1 MWKRLLSELLTDL
14 MVDQAQIA
22 RILTGISVV
31 TDTIIERMNDHQERI
46 LVLEHSQDNLIIVD
60 NDDDKEIVVSEGSRD
75 RRK

>member
-1 MWKRLLSELLTDL
+1 

-31 TDTIIERMNDHQERI
+31 MDTIIERMNDHQERI

-60 NDDDKEIVVSEGSRD
+60 DDDDKEIVVSEGSRD
-75 RRK
+75 RRE

>member
-46 LVLEHSQDNLIIVD
+46 LVLEHSQGNLIIVD
-60 NDDDKEIVVSEGSRD
+60 DDDDKEIVVSEGSRD